1 MGRYIRKRLLQAVP
15 VVFGI
20 TILTFFIMKMAPG
33 GPLTG
38 MISPRTSSESLQR
51 AREAL
56 GLNDPIIVQ
65 YWNWLKQLV
74 QGNFGYSTYNGQA
87 VLTEILDRLPGNA
100 AVDGNLICHQLCCW
114 NSAWC
119 LFCNT

>member
-38 MISPRTSSESLQR
+38 
-51 AREAL
+51 
-56 GLNDPIIVQ
+56 
-65 YWNWLKQLV
+65 
-74 QGNFGYSTYNGQA
+74 
-87 VLTEILDRLPGNA
+87 
-100 AVDGNLICHQLCCW
+100 
-114 NSAWC
+114 
-119 LFCNT
+119 

>member
-56 GLNDPIIVQ
+56 G
-65 YWNWLKQLV
+65 
-74 QGNFGYSTYNGQA
+74 
-87 VLTEILDRLPGNA
+87 
-100 AVDGNLICHQLCCW
+100 
-114 NSAWC
+114 
-119 LFCNT
+119 

>member
-56 GLNDPIIVQ
+56 GLNDPDNCPVLELVKAAGTGKFWLQ
-65 YWNWLKQLV
+65 YL
-74 QGNFGYSTYNGQA
+74 
-87 VLTEILDRLPGNA
+87 
-100 AVDGNLICHQLCCW
+100 
-114 NSAWC
+114 
-119 LFCNT
+119 

>member
-51 AREAL
+51 ARAVSYTHL
-56 GLNDPIIVQ
+56 TLPTNS
-65 YWNWLKQLV
+65 LV
-74 QGNFGYSTYNGQA
+74 
-87 VLTEILDRLPGNA
+87 
-100 AVDGNLICHQLCCW
+100 
-114 NSAWC
+114 
-119 LFCNT
+119 

>member
-56 GLNDPIIVQ
+56 LPHCPVLELVKAAGTGKFWLQ
-65 YWNWLKQLV
+65 YL
-74 QGNFGYSTYNGQA
+74 
-87 VLTEILDRLPGNA
+87 
-100 AVDGNLICHQLCCW
+100 
-114 NSAWC
+114 
-119 LFCNT
+119 